1 MRYLLDAG
9 LDYDEDICTAV
20 VHRRE
25 L

>member
-9 LDYDEDICTAV
+9 LDYDEDICTVV